1 MTHSAPHAPSQLIPC
16 PKCLI
21 VDLVRFETVITGT
34 HVSRNYYCGGCDH
47 HWLLI
52 EPENGGLG
60 AQLRRAGA
68 KRRRY

>member
-1 MTHSAPHAPSQLIPC
+1 MTNGSARAQSQLIPC
-16 PKCLI
+16 PKCQV

-60 AQLRRAGA
+60 VLLRRARA
-68 KRRRY
+68 KRRHH